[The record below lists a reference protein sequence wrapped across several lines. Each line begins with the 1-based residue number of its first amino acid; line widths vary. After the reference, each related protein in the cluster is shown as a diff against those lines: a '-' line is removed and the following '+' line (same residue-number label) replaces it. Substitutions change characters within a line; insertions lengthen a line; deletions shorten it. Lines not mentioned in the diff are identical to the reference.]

1 MIHRVLPLTIIF
13 LGACSSGVKAP
24 VTSAN
29 QVPVEN
35 RITVIRAQPAARE
48 EDGVHVVRRGD
59 TLYAIAWKYSHDYR
73 EVAAWNNIKPPY
85 TIYPDQRIKIR
96 PEAGT
101 PKSSIADL
109 QPSQRRNNGR
119 PTIIRQK
126 PTTPQRPGQK
136 LNPPSDQREDEALG
150 GTAAA
155 DPVWRWPTE
164 GKIVRLD
171 TPTME
176 KGANI
181 SGKTGQPVL
190 AAADGEIVYSGSGL
204 LGYGKLIIIKHNA
217 TYLSAYAHNHE
228 ILKSE
233 GNRVKSGEMIA
244 TMGTLTDGLPILHFE
259 IRKNGKVVDPLGY
272 LPKK

>member
-1 MIHRVLPLTIIF
+1 MIHRCLPFVLIF

-24 VTSAN
+24 VTSPN

-35 RITVIRAQPAARE
+35 RTTVIRAQPAVRE
-48 EDGVHVVRRGD
+48 TDGVHVVRSGD
-59 TLYAIAWKYSHDYR
+59 TLYAIAWKYSRDYR
-73 EVAAWNNIKPPY
+73 EVASWNNIKSPY
-85 TIYPDQRIKIR
+85 TIYPGQRIKIQ
-96 PEAGT
+96 PETGT
-101 PKSSIADL
+101 SKSSSAGR
-109 QPSQRRNNGR
+109 QSTQRRNNTR
-119 PTIIRQK
+119 PTIIK
-126 PTTPQRPGQK
+126 QRPALSLPPGQK
-136 LNPPSDQREDEALG
+136 PNPPTDEREDEVMNGSA
-150 GTAAA
+150 
-155 DPVWRWPTE
+155 PVNPAWRWPTE
-164 GKIVRLD
+164 GKLVRLD

-181 SGKTGQPVL
+181 SGKAGQPVL

-228 ILKSE
+228 IFKSE

-244 TMGTLTDGLPILHFE
+244 TMGTLTDGLPILNFE
-259 IRKNGKVVDPLGY
+259 IRKNGKVVDPMGY

>member
-1 MIHRVLPLTIIF
+1 MIRRVLPVILIF
-13 LGACSSGVKAP
+13 LGACSSGIKAP
-24 VTSAN
+24 VTTAN

-35 RITVIRAQPAARE
+35 RTTETSARPAAKE
-48 EDGVHVVRRGD
+48 TDGVHVVRSGD

-85 TIYPDQRIKIR
+85 TIYPGQRIKIL
-96 PEAGT
+96 PGAGT
-101 PKSSIADL
+101 QKTPIADS
-109 QPSQRRNNGR
+109 QPSQRRSSA
-119 PTIIRQK
+119 PPAIIRQK
-126 PTTPQRPGQK
+126 PTTSQPRGT
-136 LNPPSDQREDEALG
+136 SDQREDSG
-150 GTAAA
+150 INGTPSAN
-155 DPVWRWPTE
+155 PLWRWPTE

-181 SGKTGQPVL
+181 SGRAGQPVL
-190 AAADGEIVYSGSGL
+190 ATADGEIVYSGSGL

-217 TYLSAYAHNHE
+217 EYLSAYAHNHE

-233 GNRVKSGEMIA
+233 GNRVKGGEMIA